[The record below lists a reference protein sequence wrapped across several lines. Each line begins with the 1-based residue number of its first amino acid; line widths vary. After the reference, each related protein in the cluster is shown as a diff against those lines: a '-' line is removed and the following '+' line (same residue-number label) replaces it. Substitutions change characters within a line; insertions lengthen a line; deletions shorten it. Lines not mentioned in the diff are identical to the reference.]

1 MPDAGR
7 TGSGGGRA
15 VRFADAMLCWVAGA
29 LVIALLL
36 VVTAGIVTR
45 AANHPL
51 SWTDEAAGY
60 LMVWLAAFG
69 WMLATR
75 RGAHIRIGFFAD
87 FLPARARGA
96 LDGLLKALTAV
107 FGAMVVL
114 TGLFQIR
121 ANLDIEAMALP
132 ISTAWLYLPLVP
144 AGALALAQSLAEM
157 VAAGRRDGAPARQV
171 GP

>member
-1 MPDAGR
+1 ML
-7 TGSGGGRA
+7 
-15 VRFADAMLCWVAGA
+15 RFADAMLCWIAGA
-29 LVIALLL
+29 LVVALLL

-45 AANHPL
+45 AANRPL

-87 FLPARARGA
+87 FLSTRARGA
-96 LDGLLKALTAV
+96 LDGLLRAQTAA
-107 FGAMVVL
+107 FGAAVVL
-114 TGLFQIR
+114 TSLIQIR

-144 AGALALAQSLAEM
+144 AGALTLAQVLSEM
-157 VAAGRRDGAPARQV
+157 VAARRSDGAPTRQV
-171 GP
+171 DL

>member
-1 MPDAGR
+1 MPNAPRAG
-7 TGSGGGRA
+7 SSGGRA
-15 VRFADAMLCWVAGA
+15 LRLVDRMLCWVAGA
-29 LVIALLL
+29 LVVALLL

-45 AANHPL
+45 AANQPL

-60 LMVWLAAFG
+60 LMAWLAAFG

-87 FLPARARGA
+87 LLPIRARAV
-96 LDGLLKALTAV
+96 LDGLMRTMTAM
-107 FGAMVVL
+107 FGAMVLV
-114 TGLFQIR
+114 TSLFQIR

-144 AGALALAQSLAEM
+144 AGAVTLAQALAEM
-157 VAAGRRDGAPARQV
+157 AAAGRPDRASGRQV
-171 GP
+171 RA

>member
-15 VRFADAMLCWVAGA
+15 VRFADAMLGWVAGA
-29 LVIALLL
+29 LVVALLL

-87 FLPARARGA
+87 FLPMRARGA

-107 FGAMVVL
+107 FGAMVML
-114 TGLFQIR
+114 TSLLQIR

-144 AGALALAQSLAEM
+144 AGALALAQALSEM
-157 VAAGRRDGAPARQV
+157 VAARRDGAPARQV

>member
-1 MPDAGR
+1 MPDAARAGR
-7 TGSGGGRA
+7 GGGRA
-15 VRFADAMLCWVAGA
+15 LRFADGMLCWVAGA
-29 LVIALLL
+29 LVVALLL

-45 AANHPL
+45 AANRPL

-75 RGAHIRIGFFAD
+75 RGAHIHIGFFAD
-87 FLPARARGA
+87 FLPIRARAA
-96 LDGLLKALTAV
+96 LGGLLRALTAV

-114 TGLFQIR
+114 TSLLQIR

-144 AGALALAQSLAEM
+144 AGVLTVVQALVEIG
-157 VAAGRRDGAPARQV
+157 AAHRRDGVPARRV

>member
-1 MPDAGR
+1 MPDAAR
-7 TGSGGGRA
+7 AGSEGGRA
-15 VRFADAMLCWVAGA
+15 LRFADGMLCWVAGA
-29 LVIALLL
+29 LVVALLL

-45 AANHPL
+45 AANQPL

-87 FLPARARGA
+87 FLPTRARGA
-96 LDGLLKALTAV
+96 LDGLLKALTSV

-114 TGLFQIR
+114 TSLFQIR

-144 AGALALAQSLAEM
+144 AGAVTVVQALAEM
-157 VAAGRRDGAPARQV
+157 AAVGRRERTPAHQV

>member
-1 MPDAGR
+1 MSDAARAGSIGR
-7 TGSGGGRA
+7 RA
-15 VRFADAMLCWVAGA
+15 LRFADGMLCWVAGA
-29 LVIALLL
+29 LVVALLL

-45 AANHPL
+45 AANRPL

-87 FLPARARGA
+87 FLPMRARRA
-96 LDGLLKALTAV
+96 LDGLLRALTAA

-114 TGLFQIR
+114 TGLFQIL

-144 AGALALAQSLAEM
+144 AGALTLAQAVAEM
-157 VAAGRRDGAPARQV
+157 AAVGGRDGAPARQV

>member
-1 MPDAGR
+1 MPGAAGA
-7 TGSGGGRA
+7 GSGGER
-15 VRFADAMLCWVAGA
+15 VLRFVDGMLCWAAGA
-29 LVIALLL
+29 LVVALLL

-45 AANHPL
+45 AANQPL

-60 LMVWLAAFG
+60 LMVWLAALG

-87 FLPARARGA
+87 FLPTHARAA
-96 LDGLLKALTAV
+96 LGGLLRTLTVV

-114 TGLFQIR
+114 TSLLQIR

-144 AGALALAQSLAEM
+144 AGAVTVVQALAEM
-157 VAAGRRDGAPARQV
+157 AAAGRRERTPAHQV